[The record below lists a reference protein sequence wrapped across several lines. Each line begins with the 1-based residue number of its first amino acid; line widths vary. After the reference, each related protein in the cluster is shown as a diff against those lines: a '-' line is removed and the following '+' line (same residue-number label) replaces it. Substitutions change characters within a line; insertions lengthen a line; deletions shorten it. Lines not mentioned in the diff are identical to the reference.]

1 MSASTDPNYR
11 AEKRRYLAN
20 VGRDM
25 PEQYEAMAAWARAQ
39 GLEDYAI
46 LCEKHAQS
54 HREGFAE
61 MERKDCQI
69 GAWPVGTSGKWAA
82 TVDFDGLTI
91 INLPI
96 FSDDYFAS
104 EADAIAAA
112 KAALAVC
119 DPADLAAAIRQHMA
133 WLETADAEFL
143 RTHKIDWSAPDA
155 AERVIKMFSGKN
167 GDR

>member
-11 AEKRRYLAN
+11 AEKRKYLAN

-25 PEQYEAMAAWARAQ
+25 PEQYEAMAAWAKAQ
-39 GLEDYAI
+39 GLDDYAV

-54 HREGFAE
+54 HREFFTAE
-61 MERKDCQI
+61 DRKACQI
-69 GAWPVGTSGKWAA
+69 GVWQPGTSGEYAV

-91 INLPI
+91 INLPS
-96 FSDDYFAS
+96 FDNDYFAS

-112 KAALAVC
+112 KAAIATC
-119 DPADLAAAIRQHMA
+119 DPAALAAAIRQHMA
-133 WLETADAEFL
+133 ELEAADAEFR

-155 AERVIKMFSGKN
+155 AEQIIKMFSGDN
-167 GDR
+167 S